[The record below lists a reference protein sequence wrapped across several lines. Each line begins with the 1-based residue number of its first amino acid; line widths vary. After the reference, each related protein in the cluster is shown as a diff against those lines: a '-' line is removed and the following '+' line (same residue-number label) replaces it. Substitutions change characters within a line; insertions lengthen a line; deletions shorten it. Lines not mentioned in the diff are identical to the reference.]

1 MTGKPTYEELE
12 EKVSDLEKQVFEV
25 MRLNKEPHNQLKKFQ
40 ILYDLA
46 MAMTTERSLDDNLR
60 LVVEESREILDAD
73 TSYIALRDESRDD
86 VFMHS
91 FSGIRTDEFKKVR
104 IPFGEGLG
112 GLVAKTGKGY
122 IIEDYFTDK
131 NLTRPLHKIVA
142 DEGLVSG
149 MAAPIQ
155 MEKRNL
161 GVLYLFNREKTSFS
175 QSDLDTL
182 FLIANIAAIEIARNQ
197 VQEALRKAHNELEK
211 RVAERTAELLKS
223 NALLKQE
230 ITERKKTME
239 ALRESE
245 SRLGTLLDFAP
256 YPIVVFTLNGLVY
269 YLNPAFTEVFGWS
282 LSELEGKRIPYVPQ
296 GLEEETSKSI
306 KKLLAE
312 KTILRY
318 ETKRQTKD
326 GRILDVVMRAAMY
339 TDSKNEPAGE
349 LVILRD
355 ITREKRIAQN
365 HEAMLRISMALPE
378 YPDLEMLL
386 DYITY
391 EMKRLLDTEGGT
403 VTLLDEEKQE
413 IFFLSASY
421 DDKATQKRVKGM
433 RFSVDL
439 MDQFVVSKVIRTG
452 EPVIVNDTSHVPRSY
467 PVRDKVLGYRTRN
480 FLQVSLKSS
489 DRIIGVLTAMNKKGG
504 AFDDTDVEMLNMVAG
519 TVVLSIENARFSDE
533 LKKAYKEVSS
543 LNRAKDKVIHHLS
556 HELKTPTAVLSG
568 SLKTLSKRLTNLPE
582 VTWKSAM
589 ERIQRNLDR
598 IMEIQ
603 METED
608 IIRER
613 QYKTRDLLLLMLDEC
628 TDELA
633 TLIAEEVGEGPLVER
648 LRRRIEDI
656 FGAREM
662 VSEKI
667 VLEEFVRER
676 LVGLEPLFSHRQVEI
691 ISSTEPTPPTFMP
704 KDPLQK
710 IIDGLVKNAIENT
723 PDEGKIEVA
732 VQKKANGTELVVRDF
747 GVGITEENQMRI
759 FEGFFATQETM
770 DYSSK
775 RPFDFNAGGKGAD
788 LLRMKIFSER
798 YHFSIHMTSSRCR
811 YLPEEGDVCPGIIS
825 ECPFC
830 VRKEDCHLSGGTTF
844 RLQFP
849 GVPEE
854 KSLSKTYPE
863 KPKSRELGRNRLE
876 Y

>member
-1 MTGKPTYEELE
+1 MTGKSTYEELE
-12 EKVSDLEKQVFEV
+12 KRVGDLEQQVADMV
-25 MRLNKEPHNQLKKFQ
+25 RLKKEPQNQLKKFQ

-46 MAMTTERSLDDNLR
+46 TAMTTEHSLNDNLQ
-60 LVVEESREILDAD
+60 LVVEESRELLDAD
-73 TSYIALRDESRDD
+73 TSYIALRDESRND

-91 FSGIRTDEFKKVR
+91 FSGIRTEEFKKVR

-112 GLVAKTGKGY
+112 GLVAKAGKGY

-155 MEKRNL
+155 MEKKNL
-161 GVLYLFNREKTSFS
+161 GVLYLFNRKKTVFS

-182 FLIANIAAIEIARNQ
+182 LLIANIAAIEIARNQ
-197 VQEALRKAHNELEK
+197 VQDALMKAHNELEN
-211 RVAERTAELLKS
+211 RVAERTAELS
-223 NALLKQE
+223 EANTLLKQE
-230 ITERKKTME
+230 ITERKSTMD
-239 ALRESE
+239 ALRGSE
-245 SRLGTLLDFAP
+245 RRLRTLLDFAP

-269 YLNPAFTEVFGWS
+269 YVNPEFTEVFGWR
-282 LSELEGKRIPYVPQ
+282 LAELEGKSIPYVPP

-306 KKLLAE
+306 KKLLEE

-318 ETKRQTKD
+318 ETRRLTKD
-326 GRILDVVMRAAMY
+326 GRILDVVMRAVMY
-339 TDSKNEPAGE
+339 ADSKNEPAGE

-355 ITREKRIAQN
+355 ITREKRIAKN
-365 HEAMLRISMALPE
+365 NEAMHRISMALPE
-378 YPDLEMLL
+378 YPDLDMLL
-386 DYITY
+386 DYITH
-391 EMKRLLDTEGGT
+391 EMKRLLDTEGGI

-413 IFFLSASY
+413 IFFLSAAY

-433 RFSVDL
+433 RYGLDL
-439 MDQFVVSKVIRTG
+439 MDQFVATKGIRTG
-452 EPVIVNDTSHVPRSY
+452 EPVIVNDTSKVSKSY
-467 PVRDKVLGYRTRN
+467 PVRDKMLGYRTRN
-480 FLQVSLKSS
+480 FIQVSLKSR
-489 DRIIGVLTAMNKKGG
+489 DRIIGVLVAINKKEG

-519 TVVLSIENARFSDE
+519 TVTLSIENARFSDE
-533 LKKAYKEVSS
+533 LKKAYREVSS

-568 SLKTLSKRLTNLPE
+568 SLKTLSKKLTNLPE
-582 VTWKSAM
+582 GTWKATM
-589 ERIQRNLDR
+589 ERIKRNLDR

-628 TDELA
+628 TDELE
-633 TLIAEEVGEGPLVER
+633 TLFAEEVGEGPLVDR
-648 LRRRIEDI
+648 LRRRVEDI
-656 FGAREM
+656 FGAKEM

-667 VLEEFVRER
+667 ALEEFVRER
-676 LVGLEPLFSHRQVEI
+676 LEDLEPLFSHRRVEI
-691 ISSTEPTPPTFMP
+691 ISSTEPAPPICMP
-704 KDPLQK
+704 EDPLQK

-723 PDEGKIEVA
+723 PDGGKIEVI

-798 YHFSIHMTSSRCR
+798 YHFRIHMTSSRCR
-811 YLPEEGDVCPGIIS
+811 YIPEAGDVCPGIIS
-825 ECPFC
+825 ECSFC
-830 VRKEDCHLSGGTTF
+830 VKKEDCHLSGRTTF

-849 GVPEE
+849 GVTEE
-854 KSLSKTYPE
+854 KSLSKTYP
-863 KPKSRELGRNRLE
+863 
-876 Y
+876 

>member
-12 EKVSDLEKQVFEV
+12 TRVGDLEQQVADL
-25 MRLNKEPHNQLKKFQ
+25 MRLKKEPHNQLKKFQ

-46 MAMTTERSLDDNLR
+46 TAMTTERSLDDNLQ
-60 LVVEESREILDAD
+60 LVVEESRELLDAD

-91 FSGIRTDEFKKVR
+91 FSGIRTEGFKKVR
-104 IPFGEGLG
+104 IHFGEGLG

-122 IIEDYFTDK
+122 IIEDYFTEK

-155 MEKRNL
+155 MEKKNL
-161 GVLYLFNREKTSFS
+161 GVLYLFNRKKTFFS

-197 VQEALRKAHNELEK
+197 VQDALLKAHNELEN
-211 RVAERTAELLKS
+211 RVAERTAELS
-223 NALLKQE
+223 EANALLKQE
-230 ITERKKTME
+230 IAERNRTME

-245 SRLGTLLDFAP
+245 KRLRTLLKLAP
-256 YPIVVFTLNGLVY
+256 YPIVVFTLDGLVY

-282 LSELEGKRIPYVPQ
+282 LAELEGKRIPYVPQ
-296 GLEEETSKSI
+296 GLEEETIKSI
-306 KKLLAE
+306 KKLLEE

-318 ETKRQTKD
+318 ETRRLTKD
-326 GRILDVVMRAAMY
+326 GRILDVVMRGAMY
-339 TDSKNEPAGE
+339 VDSKNEPAGE

-365 HEAMLRISMALPE
+365 NEAMLRISMALPE

-391 EMKRLLDTEGGT
+391 EMKRLLDTEGGI
-403 VTLLDEEKQE
+403 VTLLDEERQE
-413 IFFLSASY
+413 IFFLSAAY

-452 EPVIVNDTSHVPRSY
+452 EPVIVNDTSKIPKSY
-467 PVRDKVLGYRTRN
+467 PVRDKVLGYQTKN
-480 FLQVSLKSS
+480 FLQVPLKSS
-489 DRIIGVLTAMNKKGG
+489 DRIIGVLTAINKKEE
-504 AFDDTDVEMLNMVAG
+504 AFDETDVEMLNMVAG
-519 TVVLSIENARFSDE
+519 TVGLSIENARFSDE
-533 LKKAYKEVSS
+533 LKKAYKEVSG

-556 HELKTPTAVLSG
+556 HELKTPASVLIG
-568 SLKTLSKRLTNLPE
+568 SLNILTKKLATLPE
-582 VTWKSAM
+582 ETWKPSM
-589 ERIQRNLDR
+589 ERAERNLNR
-598 IMEIQ
+598 ILEIQ

-613 QYKTRDLLLLMLDEC
+613 QYRTHDFLSMMLDEC
-628 TDELA
+628 TDELEN
-633 TLIAEEVGEGPLVER
+633 LIAQEVGERPVIDRIRER
-648 LRRRIEDI
+648 IGEI
-656 FGAREM
+656 YGAKEI
-662 VSEKI
+662 VPEKI
-667 VLEEFVRER
+667 VLDEFVRER
-676 LVGLEPLFSHRQVEI
+676 LEDLKPLFSQRQVEI
-691 ISSTEPTPPTFMP
+691 INSLESTPHICMP
-704 KDPLQK
+704 RDPLQK
-710 IIDGLVKNAIENT
+710 IIDGLIKNAIENT
-723 PDEGKIEVA
+723 PDVGKIEVG
-732 VQKKANGTELVVRDF
+732 VQKKGEGAELEVRDF
-747 GVGITEENQMRI
+747 GVGITEENQTRI
-759 FEGFFATQETM
+759 FEGFFATQETI

-798 YHFSIHMTSSRCR
+798 YNFKIDMVTSRCR
-811 YLPEEGDVCPGIIS
+811 YIPKESDACPGRIS
-825 ECPFC
+825 ECSFC
-830 VRKEDCHLSGGTTF
+830 TKKEDCHLSGGTVF

-849 GVPEE
+849 GVPED
-854 KSLSKTYPE
+854 SN
-863 KPKSRELGRNRLE
+863 G
-876 Y
+876 